1 MHLIYGCEILL
12 GLKVCLKKS
21 KEFLVFQSRQPFMT
35 ICQMSTIDGS
45 PKLERQVQKLTIQM
59 NHQIPDLKAAGY
71 FTLGRN
77 MILKVILLFWWD
89 SAITLIIHQN

>member
-1 MHLIYGCEILL
+1 
-12 GLKVCLKKS
+12 
-21 KEFLVFQSRQPFMT
+21 
-35 ICQMSTIDGS
+35 MSTIDGS

-77 MILKVILLFWWD
+77 MILKTLGVAVIFTYFMVQFEKIKMMKSWEHLF
-89 SAITLIIHQN
+89 IFIHSKCYTIVLPKFATIKK

>member
-1 MHLIYGCEILL
+1 
-12 GLKVCLKKS
+12 
-21 KEFLVFQSRQPFMT
+21 
-35 ICQMSTIDGS
+35 MSTIDGS

-77 MILKVILLFWWD
+77 MILKTLGVAVVFTYFMVQFEKIKMMKSWD
-89 SAITLIIHQN
+89 HFTIYSF

>member
-1 MHLIYGCEILL
+1 MAVKYDEFWLSSKFA
-12 GLKVCLKKS
+12 LKRLKKN
-21 KEFLVFQSRQPFMT
+21 FCLQSRQPFMT

-77 MILKVILLFWWD
+77 MILKVILVFYWV
-89 SAITLIIHQN
+89 